1 EAANIIIDIS
11 RIVQPGVK
19 GLVPM
24 TYRATVRLDELER
37 SFSSPLAFDILMN
50 PQSHLDEIFDV
61 YVIQKEIHQGER
73 AGWYTRLVDGVL
85 TPQRAVDLGILDIS
99 GGSALTMTLS
109 YYVLDDAVLESFEQ
123 DGYLIVPDG
132 ENDRAVVDPIWLNMW
147 TSASSAGNSSQGNG
161 GYYGGSSGGG
171 GCGGTN
177 SIALF
182 AVLILAASASLGWK
196 GLPGK
201 R

>member
-1 EAANIIIDIS
+1 
-11 RIVQPGVK
+11 
-19 GLVPM
+19 M